1 MNPTDQEKAE
11 ARALLNAAK
20 DGAPVMPWR
29 IARALEILGDMTTDP
44 TDTWPDQRHRPIG
57 TWERQRAAL
66 MQPASWFDP
75 IH

>member
-1 MNPTDQEKAE
+1 MTPTEQEKAD

-29 IARALEILGDMTTDP
+29 IARALEILGDIPADP
-44 TDTWPDQRHRPIG
+44 TSTWPDQRSRPPG
-57 TWERQRAAL
+57 TWERKHAGL